1 MARQRNGNDSGTRRG
16 KRFGKSRQDFI
27 FNAMFAGIFGRE
39 NMRLTDADI
48 VDIRADAAEG
58 GVAFI
63 SSNRTSNGNALI
75 VNAFVWTR

>member
-1 MARQRNGNDSGTRRG
+1 
-16 KRFGKSRQDFI
+16 
-27 FNAMFAGIFGRE
+27 MFAGIFGCQ
-39 NMRLTDADI
+39 NARLTNADI

-63 SSNRTSNGNALI
+63 DLNRTSDGNALI